1 MSSKIA
7 GACARPASVPSATVP
22 VARPLYTDGVRA
34 SPWLPVL
41 LILALAA
48 YLLPDAKLPFGQPSF
63 QVGPAPQ
70 AQAPALPNQLG
81 ADTREVFTASRP
93 ATVRVESLN
102 PDTRNAGLGTGFF
115 ISQDGL
121 VLTAYHVVSGGR
133 LFQISTLSGKTYP
146 ATVTAFD
153 AQADVAVLQVTRA
166 PGGGFPFLPLAPRA
180 PRVGEAVLAIGNS
193 GGDYLQPRQGT
204 LLGLN
209 AQAGR
214 ADFPQGTL
222 EMSAPLSPGDSGGPI
237 LDPTGQVIGV
247 VSYISLD
254 GSGQTR
260 RSYAV
265 PVVEGGPLIA
275 ALRRGEKKDVPV
287 VGLLFDLVHSGQGGL
302 DGAVISGVARRSPA
316 ERAGLRGSTFDAQ
329 DNLTALGDIVTS
341 VNGQRTRDA
350 DQVIAAIRRA
360 RVGDTVTLGYTRDGE
375 ARTAQITLVPK
386 ASVPDL
392 QE

>member
-1 MSSKIA
+1 MS
-7 GACARPASVPSATVP
+7 GDPASLSVPSATVP
-22 VARPLYTDGVRA
+22 AARPLYTGGVRA

-48 YLLPDAKLPFGQPSF
+48 YLLPDARLPFDPPA
-63 QVGPAPQ
+63 VTRTAPQ
-70 AQAPALPNQLG
+70 APAPALPNQLPE
-81 ADTREVFTASRP
+81 AARELFDAARP

-102 PDTRNAGLGTGFF
+102 PATQNAGIGTGFF
-115 ISQDGL
+115 ISEDGL
-121 VLTAYHVVSGGR
+121 ILTAYHVVSSGR
-133 LFQISTLSGKTYP
+133 LFQVSTLSGRSYP
-146 ATVTAFD
+146 AQVTAFD
-153 AQADVAVLQVTRA
+153 AQADVALLQVRA
-166 PGGGFPFLPLAPRA
+166 PAQGFPFLPLAPRA

-193 GGDYLQPRQGT
+193 GGDYLQPRRGT

-222 EMSAPLSPGDSGGPI
+222 EMNAPLAPGDSGGPI
-237 LDPTGQVIGV
+237 LDRSGQAIGV

-265 PVVEGGPLIA
+265 PVEEGSDLIT
-275 ALRRGEKKDVPV
+275 ALRAGEKRDVPV

-316 ERAGLRGSTFDAQ
+316 ERAGLRGSTFDEQ

>member
-1 MSSKIA
+1 LEM
-7 GACARPASVPSATVP
+7 
-22 VARPLYTDGVRA
+22 
-34 SPWLPVL
+34 
-41 LILALAA
+41 
-48 YLLPDAKLPFGQPSF
+48 
-63 QVGPAPQ
+63 
-70 AQAPALPNQLG
+70 
-81 ADTREVFTASRP
+81 
-93 ATVRVESLN
+93 
-102 PDTRNAGLGTGFF
+102 NA
-115 ISQDGL
+115 
-121 VLTAYHVVSGGR
+121 
-133 LFQISTLSGKTYP
+133 
-146 ATVTAFD
+146 
-153 AQADVAVLQVTRA
+153 
-166 PGGGFPFLPLAPRA
+166 PLA
-180 PRVGEAVLAIGNS
+180 
-193 GGDYLQPRQGT
+193 
-204 LLGLN
+204 
-209 AQAGR
+209 
-214 ADFPQGTL
+214 
-222 EMSAPLSPGDSGGPI
+222 PGDSGGPI
-237 LDPTGQVIGV
+237 LDRSGQAIGV

-265 PVVEGGPLIA
+265 PVEEGSDLIT
-275 ALRRGEKKDVPV
+275 ALRAGEKRDVPV

-316 ERAGLRGSTFDAQ
+316 ERAGLRGSTFDEQ